1 MGLDHK
7 ANLLSQ
13 WTIAIQINIVR
24 AIFPLVQGQLQVC
37 HFIEKNKETISLRM
51 ILSKFWALGE
61 PEHILI
67 EFPEQI

>member
-1 MGLDHK
+1 M
-7 ANLLSQ
+7 
-13 WTIAIQINIVR
+13 
-24 AIFPLVQGQLQVC
+24 QGVNYNSVC
-37 HFIEKNKETISLRM
+37 HFIEKDVKTISLRT